1 MKRVFAHIYS
11 DGGHCEDRRRDM
23 VVLLVLTSPDA
34 LSEPLG
40 AGARPVTRH
49 FAAIQ

>member
-1 MKRVFAHIYS
+1 VKPVLPISIPMVATATMV
-11 DGGHCEDRRRDM
+11 ERDM

-40 AGARPVTRH
+40 AGARLR
-49 FAAIQ
+49 